1 MAVGLIESMSGPWR
15 PDDYHDTYSERV
27 EQLIEDKRHGRELV
41 TAAQPPAATEMSDLL
56 TALQRSIDSAR
67 NGPDRR
73 AGNERDLSEA
83 SKAELTEMA
92 RGLDVPGRSKMDRA
106 ELEKAVAEASGD

>member
-1 MAVGLIESMSGPWR
+1 
-15 PDDYHDTYSERV
+15 V
-27 EQLIEDKRHGRELV
+27 EQLLEDKRHGREVV

-67 NGPDRR
+67 SGGSRPGRQ
-73 AGNERDLSEA
+73 GGHERDLSEA
-83 SKAELTEMA
+83 SKADLTEMA
-92 RGLDVPGRSKMDRA
+92 RDLDVPGRSKMDRA